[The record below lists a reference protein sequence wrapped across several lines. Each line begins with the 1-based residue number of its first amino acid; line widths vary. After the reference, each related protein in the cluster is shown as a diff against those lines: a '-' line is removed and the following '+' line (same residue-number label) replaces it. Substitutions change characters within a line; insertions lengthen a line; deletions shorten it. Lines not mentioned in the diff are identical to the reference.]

1 MASMEETLSE
11 LPRTRIQLCG
21 RLAAEIE
28 GRRIENELP
37 GRQGRLLFVYL
48 VANRDRVIGREELVD
63 AVWPES
69 APQAVNGALRALVSK
84 VRRAVGR
91 EALGLHSR
99 FRLEL
104 PDASWIDLEAAR
116 EAIHRA
122 EVAVARQDWPC
133 AWGASHIAL
142 VTARRGFLVGEDA
155 PWIEE
160 WRRYLDELESAGARV
175 LLGVVPGNWALRAGE
190 CRARGSGTRE
200 EGAVPGEW
208 ISASDGSSR
217 RRGERRR
224 GSTRV
229 REPAHLAP
237 RRAWSRSRCRAPT
250 DACPASSRRRGADRL
265 LSASGP
271 RSAEEHEGQAPGD
284 E

>member
-1 MASMEETLSE
+1 LAQVWRVWRKSLSE
-11 LPRTRIQLCG
+11 PRRTRIQLCG

-37 GRQGRLLFVYL
+37 GRQGRLLFIYL
-48 VANRDRVIGREELVD
+48 VANRDRLIDREELVD

-69 APQAVNGALRALVSK
+69 APQAVDGALRALVSK

-122 EVAVARQDWPC
+122 EAAVARQDWPC
-133 AWGASHIAL
+133 AWGASHVAL

-160 WRRYLDELESAGARV
+160 WRRYLDELELRALECYSASSLGIGRSELTSAERVARALV
-175 LLGVVPGNWALRAGE
+175 KKAPYRETGYQLLMQALAAEGNVAEALHVYEGLRSLLRAELGVAPGVALQQTH
-190 CRARGSGTRE
+190 ARLLR
-200 EGAVPGEW
+200 EGA
-208 ISASDGSSR
+208 A
-217 RRGERRR
+217 
-224 GSTRV
+224 
-229 REPAHLAP
+229 PAAY
-237 RRAWSRSRCRAPT
+237 
-250 DACPASSRRRGADRL
+250 
-265 LSASGP
+265 
-271 RSAEEHEGQAPGD
+271 
-284 E
+284 